1 MSQLDHHAALI
12 YTMVIVSAADGDM
25 DDAELGVI
33 GDIVRQL
40 PAFDGF
46 DRAKLPGVAE
56 SCASILADEDGFDTV
71 LTVIAETLP
80 AKLRETAYA
89 VACDVAAANLDVE
102 QEELTVLRRLRWQ
115 LGLERLTAAAIER
128 GTRARHQK
136 L

>member
-1 MSQLDHHAALI
+1 MYQLDHHAALI

-71 LTVIAETLP
+71 LTVIAETLRPSFARRPMPWP
-80 AKLRETAYA
+80 ATWRPPISM
-89 VACDVAAANLDVE
+89 VE
-102 QEELTVLRRLRWQ
+102 QEELTVLRRSAGNWVSS
-115 LGLERLTAAAIER
+115 G
-128 GTRARHQK
+128 
-136 L
+136 